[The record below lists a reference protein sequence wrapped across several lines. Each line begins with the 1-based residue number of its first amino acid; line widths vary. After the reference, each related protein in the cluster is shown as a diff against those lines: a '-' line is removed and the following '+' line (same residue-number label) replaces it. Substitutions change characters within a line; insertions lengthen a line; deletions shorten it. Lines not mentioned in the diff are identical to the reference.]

1 VSPPAGDVAE
11 RRCGVGF
18 AHANRDSDRLQQIR
32 AALPAEVRVTAVTH
46 PLFGRL
52 LQANGFKRWNGE
64 LLLMVELP
72 DGSPGTVPAGATDI
86 VGGPSV
92 ESGSTMFSVEGLR
105 RLHELAARPNRPAQ
119 RRTRTTPRK

>member
-1 VSPPAGDVAE
+1 MGLPAPG
-11 RRCGVGF
+11 
-18 AHANRDSDRLQQIR
+18 RDSDRLQQIR

-64 LLLMVELP
+64 LLLMVDLP
-72 DGSPGTVPAGATDI
+72 DGSPGTVPAGVTDI
-86 VGGPSV
+86 VGGPWV
-92 ESGSTMFSVEGLR
+92 ESGSTTFSVEGLR
-105 RLHELAARPNRPAQ
+105 RLHELAARPDRPAE